1 MTETPLKA
9 SPESVTYIIMLAA
22 FQVVLNC
29 QLELEGTVYDQGK
42 IKQKVREAINMMNIK
57 NTKNHKAIWKVDPEK
72 AADMMYAIELI
83 GKQIAQGDG
92 TSLSAITL
100 LTRKGFNLAACKITE
115 LSEDEI
121 KNLESN

>member
-1 MTETPLKA
+1 MATQFEV
-9 SPESVTYIIMLAA
+9 PEEAVTYIIMLAA

-42 IKQKVREAINMMNIK
+42 IKQKVREAVNMMNLK
-57 NTKNHKAIWKVDPEK
+57 NTANHKAIWKVDPEK

-92 TSLSAITL
+92 TSLSAITI
-100 LTRKGFNLAACKITE
+100 LTRKGFNLATCKIVELTE
-115 LSEDEI
+115 NEI
-121 KNLESN
+121 KNLESI